1 VHGVLQSGVVRS
13 PGPILVIGSGA
24 IAFGTIWA
32 LRTLGYAGRLVAQA
46 KRPHE
51 AEIASGLGADETI
64 TPGDEAR
71 QALID
76 TGAMAYM
83 PVVGPEVYAGG
94 GFECVFDCVGNRS
107 SLMQSLGFASPRGQV
122 VVLGC
127 AGEIRKL
134 DLTFLWAK
142 ELRLQGY
149 VGYGVETW
157 GEHRAHTFQITLERM
172 LADPRALES
181 LVTHVFPLE
190 QYRDALRAAYDH
202 RRSGAVKVALR
213 P

>member
-1 VHGVLQSGVVRS
+1 M
-13 PGPILVIGSGA
+13 
-24 IAFGTIWA
+24 
-32 LRTLGYAGRLVAQA
+32 
-46 KRPHE
+46 
-51 AEIASGLGADETI
+51 
-64 TPGDEAR
+64 AR

-94 GFECVFDCVGNRS
+94 GFDCVFDCVGNRS

-149 VGYGVETW
+149 VGYGAEEW
-157 GEHRAHTFQITLERM
+157 GGRRLHTFEITLQRM
-172 LADPRALES
+172 LADAGTLES

-202 RRSGAVKVALR
+202 RRSAAVKVALR